1 MKPFEYDNSSVLLSG
16 LIFYTLKGVFMAKAV
31 KRGKRWRCL
40 VFSHYEYED
49 GKKVRKYK
57 SFTADSKREAERQ
70 AAQWE
75 YDKNQKAVADI
86 TVRDAIDQYI
96 TIKTNVISSS
106 TEDGYRAYL
115 DSGKYAAIENYKV
128 SELDQVILQSW
139 ISGLAKKYNP
149 KYVKNIYGL
158 FTGAAGMAGI
168 NLDRI
173 APTLPQGKA
182 PDGHVPY
189 DAELTKLLEY
199 LSKPNKQELRAAC
212 LLAAFGSLR
221 RSEICA
227 LTPADF
233 DGNIVSVTKGMVRNG
248 RGGWRIQSHAKNDT
262 SNRIAVIP
270 QEIIG
275 MIDLTHERIVN
286 TNPDALTNR
295 FRRAIKYAGMDKSFT
310 LHSLRHYY
318 VSIAHALKLP
328 DQYIMKMGGWKTD
341 YVMKR
346 VYRTTLSDVEKEEQ
360 KKLNDHF
367 SKLMQPKCNQTAD
380 QPSK

>member
-1 MKPFEYDNSSVLLSG
+1 
-16 LIFYTLKGVFMAKAV
+16 MAKAV

-75 YDKNQKAVADI
+75 YDKNHKAAADI
-86 TVRDAIDQYI
+86 TVHDAIDQYI
-96 TIKTNVISSS
+96 TIKSGVLSSS
-106 TEDGYRAYL
+106 TDDGYRAYL
-115 DSGKYAAIENYKV
+115 DAGKYADIENYKI

-139 ISGLAKKYNP
+139 ISGLAKKYKP

-158 FTGAAGMAGI
+158 FTGAAGMAGL

-173 APTLPQGKA
+173 APTLPQGEA
-182 PDGHVPY
+182 PDTYVPY
-189 DAELTKLLEY
+189 DAELDKLFKYLENPKKY
-199 LSKPNKQELRAAC
+199 ELRVAC

-227 LTPADF
+227 LLSSDF
-233 DGNIVSVTKGMVRNG
+233 SGTTVVVNKGMVRN
-248 RGGWRIQSHAKNDT
+248 RGKWKIQPHGKNDT
-262 SNRIAVIP
+262 SNRIVTLPKEVIDR
-270 QEIIG
+270 
-275 MIDLTHERIVN
+275 IDLTREKVID

-318 VSIAHALKLP
+318 VSIAHVLGIP
-328 DQYIMKMGGWKTD
+328 DAYIMKMGGWKTEH
-341 YVMKR
+341 VMKR
-346 VYRTTLSDVEKEEQ
+346 VYRTTLSDVEKAEQ
-360 KKLNDHF
+360 AKINDHF
-367 SKLMQPKCNQTAD
+367 SQLMQPKCNQSAD